1 MQVLRRGAEQV
12 EGGLAT
18 HHGMQARRR
27 KGSSASTIPIVG
39 ADDGRA
45 VFRGA
50 GAGAEGPTKFSAKTK
65 GNQAKAT
72 QKDRKAGAAAGGRPA
87 SKLEEDELFVL
98 EDAVSRSLSRGGVGD
113 VPLAEFLGGAQR
125 SLSEA
130 RANKLF
136 RATDA
141 DRDGVLS
148 WDEYLVAVSP
158 GGFVSRG

>member
-1 MQVLRRGAEQV
+1 ME
-12 EGGLAT
+12 
-18 HHGMQARRR
+18 
-27 KGSSASTIPIVG
+27 K
-39 ADDGRA
+39 
-45 VFRGA
+45 
-50 GAGAEGPTKFSAKTK
+50 
-65 GNQAKAT
+65 
-72 QKDRKAGAAAGGRPA
+72 
-87 SKLEEDELFVL
+87 
-98 EDAVSRSLSRGGVGD
+98 AVSRSLSRGGVGD

-148 WDEYLVAVSP
+148 FTEYLVAVSP